1 VRTGSRGAEMQ
12 VMAGKAPAPKG
23 AGLLEVAKTVLSG
36 FLGVRRRADHER
48 SSARITPVQVIVMA
62 VILAALF
69 VATLITVV
77 HIVVR

>member
-1 VRTGSRGAEMQ
+1 MASEAPERGA
-12 VMAGKAPAPKG
+12 
-23 AGLLEVAKTVLSG
+23 AGLLEVAKTVLSA

-48 SSARITPVQVIVMA
+48 ASARISPAQVIFVA

-77 HIVVR
+77 HFVVH